1 MIPSRLLDS
10 PSNKGKDKKAVLVP
24 LFAQSHPYPSKISEL
39 LESSQESRKS
49 IGAYKE
55 VNWISIGNKIEFW
68 ITGETSSVTQ
78 QFN

>member
-1 MIPSRLLDS
+1 
-10 PSNKGKDKKAVLVP
+10 
-24 LFAQSHPYPSKISEL
+24 

-55 VNWISIGNKIEFW
+55 VNWILIGNKLEFW

-78 QFN
+78 LFNEEISCLAVGELKTSSLPHKIRDHYILAVGIKN